1 MNKNFMKKNS
11 GALFAVSALLLLPSC
26 GFVDWVKEKFGG
38 SSNSSSMST
47 AAAAAAD
54 GGPVV
59 ATMNGAPLITK
70 GMLDTEKKKLLD
82 SNPQLQA
89 MIAMMDEKQLDRNLA
104 DGMVSREVIRKYV
117 ADHNVENSDKY
128 KKDYETVL
136 SQVRDALNTRYF
148 MDALEV
154 KVTENEVK
162 SFYDQNKD
170 MIPNLLVSKG
180 GVESVAVAFKDKAQ
194 ADDFA
199 AKVRN
204 TKNDLNRVA
213 KEAGLASKVKDFK
226 LVNDQSIGIEPELR
240 DQIVQVKST
249 PSVNTFK
256 AGNEYWVVAA
266 SKKENPQYRALDQ
279 VKDELRQMLEKDKT
293 MKRFEEEIA
302 RLRNEYR
309 IELNEGFFAGNVD
322 NAQAVQAALEAQE
335 LAVETAANEPAQD
348 AAQAPTQVA

>member
-1 MNKNFMKKNS
+1 MNKEFMKKNG

-26 GFVDWVKEKFGG
+26 GLVDWLKEKFGK
-38 SSNSSSMST
+38 SDSSMSAIGR
-47 AAAAAAD
+47 AAADID
-54 GGPVV
+54 GGPVI
-59 ATMNGAPLITK
+59 ATIDGKPLITK
-70 GMLDTEKKKLLD
+70 GMLDAEKKKLLE

-104 DGMVSREVIRKYV
+104 DGMMSREVIRKYV
-117 ADHNVENSDKY
+117 TDHNVENSDKY
-128 KKDYETVL
+128 KKDFETVL
-136 SQVRDALNTRYF
+136 TQVRDALNTRYF

-162 SFYDQNKD
+162 SFYDQNKEL
-170 MIPNLLVSKG
+170 IPNLLVSKG

-256 AGNEYWVVAA
+256 AGNEYW
-266 SKKENPQYRALDQ
+266 
-279 VKDELRQMLEKDKT
+279 
-293 MKRFEEEIA
+293 
-302 RLRNEYR
+302 
-309 IELNEGFFAGNVD
+309 
-322 NAQAVQAALEAQE
+322 
-335 LAVETAANEPAQD
+335 
-348 AAQAPTQVA
+348 